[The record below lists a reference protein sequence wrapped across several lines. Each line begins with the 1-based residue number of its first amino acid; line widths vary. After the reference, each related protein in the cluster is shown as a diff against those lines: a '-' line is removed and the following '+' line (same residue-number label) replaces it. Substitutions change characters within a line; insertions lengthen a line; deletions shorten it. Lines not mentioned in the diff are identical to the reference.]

1 MISNKLIGNQNNSN
15 NLQQKKITKNDL
27 LQVAKLVKV
36 KLSDNEIGYYIKEL
50 ESVLSWINTISQ
62 VNTDNVIPMSH
73 GGIGHKLPL
82 RKDII
87 NDGNIKDIILSES
100 PKQEHDF
107 FVVPKVIE

>member
-1 MISNKLIGNQNNSN
+1 
-15 NLQQKKITKNDL
+15 
-27 LQVAKLVKV
+27 
-36 KLSDNEIGYYIKEL
+36 
-50 ESVLSWINTISQ
+50 
-62 VNTDNVIPMSH
+62 
-73 GGIGHKLPL
+73 